1 MGLLTALAIGMLY
14 GATPLSQA
22 FEFWTKYL
30 KLLAIPII
38 IGLAPDERL
47 KRLALNAALAAL
59 ILSVLVSYAR
69 YIGMIPPYV
78 DPNQA
83 YIGFQNR
90 ITFGLYT
97 SIASYIFAYRA
108 IKHSSKNWKIVYL
121 ILFLSTSFNTLAVNN
136 GRTGYVIFFALT
148 AMFLYRNIQPR
159 WRLPSAGVTLIAIAA
174 LLLTSPISRE
184 RIERSISNAETIQK
198 NAPVEQSSIVI
209 RWQFLKNSVD
219 IVRSAPFFGHGTGS
233 FESQYEKRIVGTTQ
247 VGSSN
252 PHNDYLLILSQLG
265 IFGLFFEIFFISSI
279 YIKSRLMNNESQ
291 EWAYALLVSFIL
303 YSGLNS
309 TLLDAGEGRFFVVL
323 LAIVLQYSAG
333 NAIINDAHQK
343 THSEHD

>member
-1 MGLLTALAIGMLY
+1 
-14 GATPLSQA
+14 
-22 FEFWTKYL
+22 
-30 KLLAIPII
+30 
-38 IGLAPDERL
+38 
-47 KRLALNAALAAL
+47 
-59 ILSVLVSYAR
+59 
-69 YIGMIPPYV
+69 
-78 DPNQA
+78 
-83 YIGFQNR
+83 
-90 ITFGLYT
+90 
-97 SIASYIFAYRA
+97 
-108 IKHSSKNWKIVYL
+108 
-121 ILFLSTSFNTLAVNN
+121 
-136 GRTGYVIFFALT
+136 
-148 AMFLYRNIQPR
+148 
-159 WRLPSAGVTLIAIAA
+159 
-174 LLLTSPISRE
+174 LTSPVSRE

-219 IVRSAPFFGHGTGS
+219 IIRSAPLFGHGTGS

-265 IFGLFFEIFFISSI
+265 IFGLFFEIFFIASI

-291 EWAYALLVSFIL
+291 EWAYALLVAFIL

-333 NAIINDAHQK
+333 HAIKNGAHQK
-343 THSEHD
+343 NRSEHD